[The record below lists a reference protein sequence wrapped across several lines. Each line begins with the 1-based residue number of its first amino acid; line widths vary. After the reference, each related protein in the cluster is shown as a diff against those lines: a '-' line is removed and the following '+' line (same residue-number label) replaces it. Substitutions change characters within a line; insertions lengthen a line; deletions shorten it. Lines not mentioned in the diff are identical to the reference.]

1 MSNRFKSLALND
13 NKNDKTNNKKKD
25 NVPSQNVFKNRFNI
39 LNEESEKKETKKE
52 VKETKNTRFDSL
64 LVDEE
69 IVQKPI
75 KEPISYK
82 NVIVREPVN
91 IIINKVVEEEKQ
103 EPIIF
108 ESLIKTNI
116 TTSKPATILNFKDK
130 LLTEEQI
137 IKPVIEQIVKPVIV
151 TDNEYKKAKRE
162 RKAITNVMCKIVTD
176 MVANGERQRR
186 FYDSIYGQGAYD
198 YEYEKIIDKYEVLY
212 GKDSWFDGEEGEC
225 WLDVIYESDENNV
238 SSDEYEYTNGTIDND
253 NNRYKWL

>member
-1 MSNRFKSLALND
+1 MPKFTRLKD
-13 NKNDKTNNKKKD
+13 CVVTN
-25 NVPSQNVFKNRFNI
+25 
-39 LNEESEKKETKKE
+39 
-52 VKETKNTRFDSL
+52 
-64 LVDEE
+64 
-69 IVQKPI
+69 
-75 KEPISYK
+75 K

-137 IKPVIEQIVKPVIV
+137 VKPVIEQIVKPVIV

-198 YEYEKIIDKYEVLY
+198 YEYEKIIDKFN
-212 GKDSWFDGEEGEC
+212 KDYTIVFINQNNIKIY
-225 WLDVIYESDENNV
+225 LPDVNYNIMNKDAEF
-238 SSDEYEYTNGTIDND
+238 
-253 NNRYKWL
+253 NNRSLVLN